1 MRNRKGGRYVSSPN
15 DKKEPGIFSAHKY
28 FWLYYAVYPAV
39 GVKLVPVGQMC
50 KSPLE
55 AHAILDPCDN
65 ADADSVVDSNSTYEF
80 GGVLADQPG
89 LLFTKTLPCV
99 CSVCR
104 IPSSIRPPPSAKP
117 KHTHTHTHT
126 LQPHSNPT
134 QMHVLAG

>member
-1 MRNRKGGRYVSSPN
+1 MSKAAGHEEQEGGGVRVVTQRQ
-15 DKKEPGIFSAHKY
+15 KEQGIFSAHKC

-126 LQPHSNPT
+126 ATP
-134 QMHVLAG
+134 